1 MGYPAMTP
9 QGRAR
14 KRRREGAGKPCGFAT
29 SFSPGKMLKRRLE
42 KSFIVR
48 LFTYNKYG

>member
-1 MGYPAMTP
+1 MGYTAMTLRR
-9 QGRAR
+9 RAG
-14 KRRREGAGKPCGFAT
+14 KRRRKGAGKPCGFAT